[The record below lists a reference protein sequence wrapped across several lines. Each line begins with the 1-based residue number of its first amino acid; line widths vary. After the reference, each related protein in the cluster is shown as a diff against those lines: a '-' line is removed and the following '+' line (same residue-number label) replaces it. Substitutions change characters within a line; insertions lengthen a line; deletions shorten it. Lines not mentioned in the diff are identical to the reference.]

1 VRRLI
6 ITSLAAAAALIFAL
20 GCGSGGGED
29 TAVVQLNKAQF
40 VKQAEPICA
49 KLNEERSKAFGAA
62 VNAGNEETVFAEVI
76 GPSLEREAEE
86 LEELGPPDGAK
97 PMIVKIV
104 KASEVLAEEG
114 VKGAGHPAITA
125 YKEEASD
132 MGLRTC

>member
-6 ITSLAAAAALIFAL
+6 ITGLAAAAAATFAL

-29 TAVVQLNKAQF
+29 TTVVQLNKAQF

-49 KLNEERSKAFGAA
+49 KLNNERTKAFAAA
-62 VNAGNEETVFAEVI
+62 VKAGNEKTVLAKVI
-76 GPSLEREAEE
+76 GPSFEREAEE
-86 LEELGPPDGAK
+86 LEELGPPDAAK
-97 PMIVKIV
+97 PMIGKIV

-114 VKGAGHPAITA
+114 VKGAEDPAITA
-125 YKEEASD
+125 YKEEAYD

>member
-6 ITSLAAAAALIFAL
+6 ITGLAAAAAIFAL

-29 TAVVQLNKAQF
+29 TTVVQLNEAQF
-40 VKQAEPICA
+40 VKQAESICA

-62 VNAGNEETVFAEVI
+62 VKAGNEETVFAEVI
-76 GPSLEREAEE
+76 GPSLQQEAEE
-86 LEELGPPDGAK
+86 LEELGPPDAAK

-114 VKGAGHPAITA
+114 VKGAADPAITA